1 MARGKKK
8 EELTLE
14 EKLERALVPVDEQ
27 PYEVPGNWC
36 WTYLTHGF
44 CECMDNFRKPINAS
58 ERAKRKGDV
67 PYYGATGQ
75 VGWIDDYLTDEQLVL
90 IGEDGAPFFDT
101 VKDKAY
107 MIEGKA
113 WVNNHAHI
121 LKSYYGEMGNKF
133 IMNYLNSFNYK
144 GYVNGTTRLKLT
156 QANMNTIPVPLPP
169 LEEQQRIVERIE
181 NLLTKLDEVK
191 ENLQNTLDEMKVR
204 RMSILQKA
212 FRGELTIQWRL
223 DNNVD
228 IDTWEEKQLHE
239 VCKSIF
245 DGDHMPP
252 PKSES
257 GIHFLVISNVN
268 TGYLSFENTRYVP
281 KEYYDNISV
290 TRKPEKG
297 DILYTL
303 VGSYGIPIVVDSDTP
318 FCFQRHMG
326 LLKPNKIDTYFLW
339 YQMQNQEFYNKVTEI
354 ANGTAQLT
362 VPIKGLRK
370 LKICCP
376 SENEQKEIVCILNN
390 LLRKENEMKQFVES
404 VLYNVSLLKKTI
416 LTKAFRG
423 ELGTNKTDEESSIG
437 LLKNILKTQV
447 VM

>member
-36 WTYLTHGF
+36 WTYQNVACQLGDGEKRNNEEYPYLEVKYLRGYKEADLKYTGKYIETNTKVILVDGENSGEVF
-44 CECMDNFRKPINAS
+44 EISEAGYMGSTFKTLNISAGINEKYLLYFVDS
-58 ERAKRKGDV
+58 KRDLLRNSK
-67 PYYGATGQ
+67 TGSA
-75 VGWIDDYLTDEQLVL
+75 IPHL
-90 IGEDGAPFFDT
+90 
-101 VKDKAY
+101 
-107 MIEGKA
+107 
-113 WVNNHAHI
+113 
-121 LKSYYGEMGNKF
+121 NK
-133 IMNYLNSFNYK
+133 
-144 GYVNGTTRLKLT
+144 KLFLGLEF
-156 QANMNTIPVPLPP
+156 PLPP

-181 NLLTKLDEVK
+181 NLFTKLDEVK

-245 DGDHMPP
+245 DGDHMPL

-404 VLYNVSLLKKTI
+404 VLNNVSLLKKTI

-447 VM
+447 VI